1 MYKQITFDKL
11 IQWNKVV
18 INLWMTKLLFLYPS
32 FVTCILFGENHYAF
46 SKIMP
51 IYKIKLVF
59 AQVITLS

>member
-1 MYKQITFDKL
+1 
-11 IQWNKVV
+11 
-18 INLWMTKLLFLYPS
+18 MTELLFLYPS